1 MLVRRDGRPRL
12 APQDAYAQWIAA
24 CAQGGWRGSPAGE
37 RMPVGDALG
46 RVTAAEV
53 RARWASP
60 RFTCAAMDGI
70 AISASHDDR
79 GTDGSPGGRWLLP
92 ATSFTWI
99 DTGDP
104 MPTGTD
110 TVVERERVEIR
121 ADGSALITGPATRG
135 RNVRVRGE
143 DFPAG
148 AKLISA
154 GHRLRPGDLAV
165 AAAAGHATLEVARL
179 PLVVIIPTGDE
190 IRPAGAPL
198 GPGDVAD
205 SNSVMLAARAVQAGA
220 RSLTTG
226 VQPDDADEIAAEVR
240 RVAPTADLVLIL
252 SGSSAG
258 RDDHTAAVLEQVGGV
273 TARGVAVHPGHPV
286 LLGHAKAEAAEAVPV
301 IGVPGYPLA
310 AAVIFELFALPV
322 LTALQGTVTASRTR
336 QRVLLGCDWTSA
348 TDVEEWVPVT
358 LSPSARP
365 DSPAFTATPVTGHG
379 AGAVSRISQADAW
392 WRIPIGQGQFTSG
405 DLVEIRRM
413 DGTAE

>member
-1 MLVRRDGRPRL
+1 MLVRRDGRPWL
-12 APQDAYAQWIAA
+12 TPQDAYAQWIAA
-24 CAQGGWRGSPAGE
+24 CAQAGWRGSPVSE
-37 RMPVGDALG
+37 QTPIGDGLG

-53 RARWASP
+53 RACWAAP

-70 AISASHDDR
+70 AIRAPHDDH
-79 GTDGSPGGRWLLP
+79 GTGGSPGGRWLLP
-92 ATSFTWI
+92 AASFTWI

-104 MPTGTD
+104 MPAGTD
-110 TVVERERVEIR
+110 TVVERERVEIW
-121 ADGSALITGPATRG
+121 ADGSALITGPAGRG
-135 RNVRVRGE
+135 RNVRVQGE
-143 DFPAG
+143 DFPGG
-148 AKLISA
+148 AKLIPA

-220 RSLTTG
+220 RPLTTG
-226 VQPDDADEIAAEVR
+226 VQSDDADEIAAEVR
-240 RVAPTADLVLIL
+240 RVAPTAGLVLIL
-252 SGSSAG
+252 AGSSAG
-258 RDDHTAAVLEQVGGV
+258 RDDHTAAVLEQVGDV
-273 TARGVAVHPGHPV
+273 TARGVAVRPGHPV

-322 LTALQGTVTASRTR
+322 LTALQGNVTASRTP
-336 QRVLLGCDWTSA
+336 QRALLGGDWTSD

-358 LSPSARP
+358 LSPSSRP
-365 DSPAFTATPVTGHG
+365 GGPAFTATPGMGHG

-392 WRIPIGQGQFTSG
+392 WPIPIGQGRFTSG
-405 DLVEIRRM
+405 DVVGIRPM
-413 DGTAE
+413 DGTAD